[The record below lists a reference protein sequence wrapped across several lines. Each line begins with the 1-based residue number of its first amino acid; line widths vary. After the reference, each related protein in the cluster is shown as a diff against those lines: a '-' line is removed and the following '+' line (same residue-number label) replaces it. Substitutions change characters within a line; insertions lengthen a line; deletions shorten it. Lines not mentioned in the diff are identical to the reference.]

1 MSIWAPDIGQRTGPR
16 YLAIADALADDVAN
30 GRLTPGTRLPPQ
42 RDLAWQLKVTVGTI
56 ARAYTEAARRGL
68 ISGEVGRG
76 TYVLDAEATDQAD
89 GLTALHQT
97 LAAFH
102 ARPADENSFIDMSI
116 NRPTGDN
123 AARLIADAMRRLAE
137 SPDLSRLLGYRIDSP
152 WPRQAAAGA
161 RWLARDGVEASPD
174 QVTLTVGGQ
183 QAIFSVMA
191 ALSQP
196 GETVFAEELTYPGI
210 KRTGSLI
217 DRPIVGIPMDEGG
230 MLPDA
235 LDAALAKHP
244 RSLVYCMATL
254 HNPTA
259 VTMPLERRKSIAA
272 VARRHDATLVED
284 GIYAFLDEHAPPP
297 LWTLAPERCV
307 YMTSLSKAVSPG
319 LRVGFVFA
327 PPHLQARVAATVA
340 ATTMMVPA
348 VLAEIAA
355 MMIEDGS
362 AERAAMEQRIEAA
375 ARMEIARAI
384 LGAEHCPKTPSD
396 NLWLALPPAW
406 RPDSFAAEASR
417 RGVLVTQA
425 AAFAVGPRVPKAVR
439 VSISAPR
446 DRDQLRAG
454 LETLA
459 RLMADSPDR
468 LTLTV

>member
-1 MSIWAPDIGQRTGPR
+1 MSIWTPDIGERLGPR
-16 YLAIADALADDVAN
+16 YLAIADALADDVAH
-30 GRLTPGTRLPPQ
+30 GRLAPGMRLPPQ

-76 TYVLDAEATDQAD
+76 TYVLEGAEERD
-89 GLTALHQT
+89 GLTALHHT
-97 LAAFH
+97 LAEFH
-102 ARPADENSFIDMSI
+102 RRPADETNFIDMSI

-123 AARLIADAMRRLAE
+123 AGALIAEAMRRLAD

-161 RWLARDGVEASPD
+161 RWLARDGIKVSPE
-174 QVTLTVGGQ
+174 QITLTVGGQ

-196 GETVFAEELTYPGI
+196 GDTVFAEELTYPGI

-217 DRPIVGIPMDEGG
+217 DRPIHGIPMDEGG
-230 MLPDA
+230 MIPEA
-235 LDAALAKHP
+235 MDAALAKHP
-244 RSLVYCMATL
+244 RSLVYCMTTL

-259 VTMPLERRKSIAA
+259 VSMTLERRKSI
-272 VARRHDATLVED
+272 VAIAQRHDATLVED

-319 LRVGFVFA
+319 LRIGFVVA
-327 PPHLQARVAATVA
+327 PDHLQARVAATVA

-355 MMIEDGS
+355 MLIEDGS
-362 AERAAMEQRIEAA
+362 AERAAIEQRTEAT

-384 LGAEHCPKTPSD
+384 LGAERCPKTPSD
-396 NLWLALPPAW
+396 NLWLILPPAW
-406 RPDSFAAEASR
+406 RADSFAAEASR

-446 DRDQLRAG
+446 DREQLRTG
-454 LETLA
+454 LEILG
-459 RLMADSPDR
+459 RLMNDSLDR
-468 LTLTV
+468 LALTV